1 MSYYKI
7 FIIKIVFLLICT
19 FYSLLGEIFPELFY
33 DIVLEYLVS
42 FMFFGSF
49 VLDFYYSLKLENKKE

>member
-19 FYSLLGEIFPELFY
+19 FYCLLGEIFPKLFY

-49 VLDFYYSLKLENKKE
+49 VLDLYYSFKLENKKE

>member
-7 FIIKIVFLLICT
+7 FIIKIVFMLICT
-19 FYSLLGEIFPELFY
+19 FYSLLGEIFPKLFY